1 MVRMRIRPVA
11 ITSAAALAAVAV
23 AVIALNRGRPS
34 TSPSTQRN
42 VPAPTAAVPTTPR
55 ALSNRLS
62 ATDLALRRAIDAWRA
77 NGGLALGAPPEK
89 VTRPARY
96 MQRAL
101 RLLSYRSRLAEATI
115 RRLPAPLASETRQV
129 TAALHDLHRL
139 SAGWPAHRVRIGPP
153 DPLGRLLDY
162 YRAAERRFG
171 VRWQV
176 LAAVN
181 FVESAFGRLRS
192 RSVAGAQGPMQFIPS
207 TWRIYGLGGNVSNPR
222 DAILGAAN
230 LLRHSG
236 APDSYTRALYA
247 YNPSPLYVDAVRR
260 YSHLIARERDGL
272 YLLYS
277 WHP

>member
-1 MVRMRIRPVA
+1 MRIRPLA
-11 ITSAAALAAVAV
+11 IASAAALAGVAV
-23 AVIALNRGRPS
+23 VIALDRGRPS
-34 TSPSTQRN
+34 TAPSTQRN
-42 VPAPTAAVPTTPR
+42 VPAPTAAIPTTPR
-55 ALSNRLS
+55 ALANRLS

-77 NGGLALGAPPEK
+77 NGGLALGAPPEE
-89 VTRPARY
+89 VTAPARY

-101 RLLSYRSRLAEATI
+101 RLLSHRSRLAEATI

-129 TAALHDLHRL
+129 TAALHDLYRL

-162 YRAAERRFG
+162 YRVAQRRFG

-207 TWRIYGLGGNVSNPR
+207 TWRVYGLGGDVSEPR

-236 APDSYTRALYA
+236 APDSYARALYA

-260 YSHLIARERDGL
+260 YSHLIARDRDAL